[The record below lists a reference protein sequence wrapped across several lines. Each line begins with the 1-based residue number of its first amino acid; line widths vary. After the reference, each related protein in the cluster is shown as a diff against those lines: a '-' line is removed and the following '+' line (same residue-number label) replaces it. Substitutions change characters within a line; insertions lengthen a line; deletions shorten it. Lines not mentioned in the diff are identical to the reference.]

1 MSASRMLARFPDR
14 RPPPLQPLPWRLPL
28 AINQRRID
36 PSRSRTQ
43 QYRTNHTNMVPIK
56 HIHITFLILI
66 VVLTED
72 EVGDTFERVA
82 SLVRLGRRWEKLGH
96 APREVERR

>member
-1 MSASRMLARFPDR
+1 
-14 RPPPLQPLPWRLPL
+14 
-28 AINQRRID
+28 
-36 PSRSRTQ
+36 
-43 QYRTNHTNMVPIK
+43 MVPIK